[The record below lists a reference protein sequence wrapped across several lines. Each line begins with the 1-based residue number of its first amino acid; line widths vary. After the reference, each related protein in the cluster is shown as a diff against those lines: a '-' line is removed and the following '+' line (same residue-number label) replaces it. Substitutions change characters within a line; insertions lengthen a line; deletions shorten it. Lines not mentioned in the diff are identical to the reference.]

1 MDVEN
6 AMIVVPVAFDINGE
20 VELLQNAK
28 MTLEDNNKLVKIG
41 RENEKLIAALRT
53 AWTDGFRLDNE
64 QISYDGL

>member
-6 AMIVVPVAFDINGE
+6 AMIVVPVAFDIYGE

-28 MTLEDNNKLVKIG
+28 MTLEDNNKLVKID

-53 AWTDGFRLDNE
+53 AWADGFRLDRE